1 MTTITALFA
10 ALPFWV
16 GTAVLFVVLWIGRLF
31 LDVVAKDVIKAQGGD
46 ALAQRINRD
55 LTLFRTGLTG
65 EEKPAPSLRVLYR
78 ECIRISN
85 PVCHGL

>member
-16 GTAVLFVVLWIGRLF
+16 GTAVLFVLLWIGRLF
-31 LDVVAKDVIKAQGGD
+31 LDAVAKDVIKAQGGD

-55 LTLFRTGLTG
+55 LSLFRTGLAG
-65 EEKPAPSLRVLYR
+65 QESSRRPHACKNRSKPAPDF
-78 ECIRISN
+78 
-85 PVCHGL
+85 G